1 MATMRPGSFTP
12 RSSATGAR
20 SMPSWP
26 TRKDAALGDR
36 PLLRAHRDGDEWIA
50 PGPLGNAR
58 VRFVVDNEFG
68 VVDHLVTLDNGARVH
83 NALRVVPNGDGAE
96 VMFTLLRQPGMTDA
110 QFAEDAAWVEKDL
123 AALKSILE
131 TGNHNQ
137 ESGKDNGQQR

>member
-1 MATMRPGSFTP
+1 M
-12 RSSATGAR
+12 
-20 SMPSWP
+20 
-26 TRKDAALGDR
+26 
-36 PLLRAHRDGDEWIA
+36 
-50 PGPLGNAR
+50 
-58 VRFVVDNEFG
+58 
-68 VVDHLVTLDNGARVH
+68 TLDNGARVH